1 VVVDRLGSGARR
13 RPPVRDAR
21 HGQGWT
27 LAVSRQQLR
36 AGPLLAVVN
45 NAGSMGDGFLCDV
58 LLDDTR
64 LEIEVMVLAAVD
76 LGRRAS
82 PRMRP
87 MIDRHATPERR
98 EAGRG

>member
-1 VVVDRLGSGARR
+1 
-13 RPPVRDAR
+13 
-21 HGQGWT
+21 
-27 LAVSRQQLR
+27 
-36 AGPLLAVVN
+36 
-45 NAGSMGDGFLCDV
+45 MGDGFLCDV